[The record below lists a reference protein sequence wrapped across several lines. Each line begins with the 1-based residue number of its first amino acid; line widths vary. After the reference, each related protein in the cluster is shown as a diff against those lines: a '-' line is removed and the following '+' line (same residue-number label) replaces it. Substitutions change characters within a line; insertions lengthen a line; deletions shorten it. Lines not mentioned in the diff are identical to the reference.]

1 MSEIKPSN
9 VDVVMGG
16 QNHPPVGAA
25 VLGGGAV
32 ANRRQLAQQWNLS
45 PEVGERFSLYND
57 LICIKLT

>member
-16 QNHPPVGAA
+16 QNHPPIDAA

-32 ANRRQLAQQWNLS
+32 ANRRT
-45 PEVGERFSLYND
+45 
-57 LICIKLT
+57 I